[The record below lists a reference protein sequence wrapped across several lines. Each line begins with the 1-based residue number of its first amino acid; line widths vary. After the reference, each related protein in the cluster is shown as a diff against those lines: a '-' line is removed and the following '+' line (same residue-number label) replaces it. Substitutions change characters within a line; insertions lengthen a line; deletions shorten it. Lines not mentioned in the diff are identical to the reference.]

1 MKSPGTIQMKGLCT
15 KTGKVLAIEHL
26 EDDCAKL
33 TMEDGW
39 HGEVR
44 LQELS

>member
-1 MKSPGTIQMKGLCT
+1 MSG
-15 KTGKVLAIEHL
+15 TGKVLTIKYL
-26 EDDCAKL
+26 EDDCARL

-39 HGEVR
+39 HSEVR